1 MENEVKTYEEIYKSA
16 LEKLKLSQDDIED
29 YRPASETYNPRL
41 IGIIPGAIIIWLK
54 SGEQI
59 IYIDVDKRVAE
70 EEKFLK
76 VLEMHK
82 SAGSNAI
89 AVMVSLY
96 IQEHGP
102 FSNEVG
108 EKVRRLMYEV
118 LEREKEKGDE

>member
-1 MENEVKTYEEIYKSA
+1 MENKVKTYEDIYKSA

-29 YRPASETYNPRL
+29 YRPASEDYNPRL
-41 IGIIPGAIIIWLK
+41 LGTIPGAIIIWLK

-59 IYIDVDKRVAE
+59 IYIDTNKRMSE

-76 VLEMHK
+76 VLQMHK
-82 SAGSNAI
+82 NAGSNAI

-96 IQEHGP
+96 VQQHGP

-108 EKVRRLMYEV
+108 EKVRQVMWEA
-118 LEREKEKGDE
+118 LERENGDE

>member
-1 MENEVKTYEEIYKSA
+1 MENEVKTYEDIYKSA
-16 LEKLKLSQDDIED
+16 LEKLKLSEDDIED
-29 YRPASETYNPRL
+29 YRPASEAYNPRL
-41 IGIIPGAIIIWLK
+41 LGTIPGAIIIWLK

-59 IYIDVDKRVAE
+59 IYIDTNKRVSE

-76 VLEMHK
+76 ILQMHK
-82 SAGSNAI
+82 NAGSNAI

-108 EKVRRLMYEV
+108 EKVRQVMYKA
-118 LEREKEKGDE
+118 LEREKK

>member
-1 MENEVKTYEEIYKSA
+1 MEKEVKTYEDIYKSA

-29 YRPASETYNPRL
+29 YRPASESYNPRL
-41 IGIIPGAIIIWLK
+41 LGTIPGAIIIWLK

-59 IYIDVDKRVAE
+59 IYIDVNKRVSE

-76 VLEMHK
+76 ILQMHK
-82 SAGSNAI
+82 NAGSNAI

-96 IQEHGP
+96 VQEHGP

-108 EKVRRLMYEV
+108 EKVRKLMEEV
-118 LEREKEKGDE
+118 MERENGDE